1 MFIYQRDPEGKPS
14 LSYSFPMNFPWKPE
28 DTQVT
33 LLCLGRPGIS
43 VTEAVLDIWSPF
55 SIITLRIMDWDRVT
69 GYFDGKKIS
78 GEFLAQM
85 PHGAGIFTYKT
96 GQFWG

>member
-1 MFIYQRDPEGKPS
+1 
-14 LSYSFPMNFPWKPE
+14 MNFPLKPE

-33 LLCLGRPGIS
+33 LLILLCLGLPGIS

-69 GYFDGKKIS
+69 GYFDGGKIC
-78 GEFLAQM
+78 GELN
-85 PHGAGIFTYKT
+85 
-96 GQFWG
+96 WC